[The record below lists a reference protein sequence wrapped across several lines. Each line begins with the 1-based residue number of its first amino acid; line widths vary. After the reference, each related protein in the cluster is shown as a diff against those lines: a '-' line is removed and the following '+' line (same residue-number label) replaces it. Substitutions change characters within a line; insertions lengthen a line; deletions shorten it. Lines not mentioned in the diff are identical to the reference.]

1 MLEWWQVALLVATG
15 LLGGT
20 LGGFLGIG
28 GTIVF
33 MPLLKIIWDL
43 GGGPPLNPHT
53 AIAATLVLN
62 VCVGVSG
69 TIGHWRAGRVM
80 GGIVKILVPT
90 SIAASLVGVW
100 AGNLFEGDAA
110 TWLWR
115 LFGLLMVYV
124 LGLNLYRVFRPLSA
138 TDAAPGDIVGPA
150 PSPWAVAA
158 IGVLIGLASGLLGIG
173 GGAIAVPAQQTLL
186 KMRLRSA
193 IANSAVTVIFACLLA
208 AIIKH
213 ATLGRHG
220 VDAVTP
226 WMIVGLLAPPA
237 IVGALVG
244 SHLTHRVSRVWLRLV
259 FIAFLAWTAY
269 KMLAM

>member
-20 LGGFLGIG
+20 LGGFLGVG

-33 MPLLKIIWDL
+33 MPLLRIIWDL

-110 TWLWR
+110 KWLWR
-115 LFGLLMVYV
+115 LFGLLMVCV
-124 LGLNLYRVFRPLSA
+124 LGLNLYRIFRPLSP
-138 TDAAPGDIVGPA
+138 TDAAPGDIVGPP

-158 IGVLIGLASGLLGIG
+158 IGVLVGLASGLLGVG
-173 GGAIAVPAQQTLL
+173 GGAVAVPAQQVLL
-186 KMRLRSA
+186 RMRLRAA

-208 AIIKH
+208 AVIKH

-220 VDAVTP
+220 VDPAMP
-226 WMIVGLLAPPA
+226 WIFIGLLAPPA

-269 KMLAM
+269 KMLTM